1 MGIVG
6 TVDELA
12 AGALLHI
19 GHDTSHLQSRS
30 ASLRIGNL
38 GLDENIAI
46 VHHRI
51 VLGLAADG
59 NIETAADDSG
69 EAGRHRLRAF
79 TFEDDAD
86 IVRHVRDGRVLRIS
100 DDACD

>member
-1 MGIVG
+1 MGIVR
-6 TVDELA
+6 TVNELA

-30 ASLRIGNL
+30 ARLRIGDF
-38 GLDENIAI
+38 GLDEDIAI

-59 NIETAADDSG
+59 DIETAADDSG
-69 EAGRHRLRAF
+69 KAARHRLRAF
-79 TFEDDAD
+79 AFKDDAD

-100 DDACD
+100 DDAGD

>member
-1 MGIVG
+1 MGIVR

-19 GHDTSHLQSRS
+19 GHDTCHLQSRTARLS
-30 ASLRIGNL
+30 IGNL
-38 GLDENIAI
+38 GLDENIAV
-46 VHHRI
+46 VHHSI

-69 EAGRHRLRAF
+69 EAGRHRLRTFA
-79 TFEDDAD
+79 FEDDAD